1 MDEHNV
7 YNCFLYVLFSH
18 SNIKKEI
25 QKHTFDIGEI
35 YDLGTAIK
43 NAEIKGG
50 YHMKSMKK
58 LITVGICAI
67 ALSAMAVTTLAAQ
80 YKTPAEAVAGLTNRD
95 VQSVIDE
102 RTTEGKTYG
111 TIASEAGVLEAFKA
125 EMLALKKDALA
136 ERVAAGTMTQER
148 ADAILA
154 AIEAN
159 QAICDGTGTG
169 AGGCGLGN
177 GAGCGFGGG
186 FGGRYAQGR

>member
-1 MDEHNV
+1 
-7 YNCFLYVLFSH
+7 
-18 SNIKKEI
+18 
-25 QKHTFDIGEI
+25 
-35 YDLGTAIK
+35 
-43 NAEIKGG
+43 
-50 YHMKSMKK
+50 MKSMKK

-80 YKTPAEAVAGLTNRD
+80 YKTSAEAVAGLTNRD

-159 QAICDGTGTG
+159 QAICDGTGIG
-169 AGGCGLGN
+169 AGGCGFGN

-186 FGGRYAQGR
+186 VGVGGRYAQGR